1 MTEGG
6 ATLSDTSPATPLRLE
21 LGAADVAD
29 YLVRHPDFFTQ
40 HSDLL
45 HAMTPPASQHGKG
58 VLDFQRFVAERL
70 QADLTRLKHGHDEII
85 AASRANIASQG
96 RIHTTILALLGAR
109 TLEHLIEITTV
120 DLALHLEVDAV
131 MLGFESHDRTPINA
145 ASRGLRLWPK
155 GRTDLWIPTGR
166 EVLLTGPVVAD
177 PALFGSAAPL
187 VKSQAVLRLQLKRDA
202 PAGLLALG
210 SREPGRFHSGQGT
223 ELLAFLGRA
232 LELCFRGWL
241 DR

>member
-1 MTEGG
+1 V
-6 ATLSDTSPATPLRLE
+6 SDNSPATPLRPD
-21 LGAADVAD
+21 LGAAEVAD
-29 YLVRHPDFFTQ
+29 YLVRHPDFFAL

-45 HAMTPPASQHGKG
+45 HAMTPPSARHGNG
-58 VLDFQRFVAERL
+58 VLDFQRFVTERL
-70 QADLTRLKHGHDEII
+70 QEDLAKFKRGHDEII
-85 AASRANIASQG
+85 AASRANISSQG
-96 RIHTTILALLGAR
+96 RIHTTVLALLGAR

-131 MLGFESHDRTPINA
+131 VLGFESHDRTPINA

-155 GRTDLWIPTGR
+155 GRTDSWVPVGR
-166 EVLLTGPVVAD
+166 EVMLSGPVVAD

-187 VKSQAVLRLQLKRDA
+187 VKSQALLRLQLKRDA
-202 PAGLLALG
+202 PSGLLALG
-210 SREPGRFHSGQGT
+210 SRDAGRFHGGQGT
-223 ELLAFLGRA
+223 ELLAFLGRG

>member
-1 MTEGG
+1 MTD
-6 ATLSDTSPATPLRLE
+6 ASPAAPLRPE

-29 YLVRHPDFFTQ
+29 YLARHPDFLAQ
-40 HSDLL
+40 HPDLL
-45 HAMTPPASQHGKG
+45 HAITPVAARQGDG
-58 VLDFQRFVAERL
+58 VIDFQRFVTGRL
-70 QADLTRLKHGHDEII
+70 QDDVSRLKRGHDEII
-85 AASRANIASQG
+85 AASRANLSSQG
-96 RIHTTILALLGAR
+96 RVHTTVLALLGAR

-131 MLGFESHDRTPINA
+131 VLGFESLDRTPINA

-155 GRTDLWIPTGR
+155 GRTETWMPPGR
-166 EVLLTGPVVAD
+166 EVMLAGPVVGD
-177 PALFGSAAPL
+177 PSLFGSAAPL
-187 VKSQAVLRLQLKRDA
+187 VKSQALLRLQLKREA

-210 SREPGRFHSGQGT
+210 SRETSRFHGGQGT
-223 ELLAFLGRA
+223 ELLTFLARA